1 MNARTNTQDAA
12 PAAAAIDG
20 WENEGGAPANSSMDD
35 VFGRR
40 VEADQSWTVYHVFT
54 GVPANAGGGAM
65 TGLSQVNATDRMLAL
80 NLNNLGRRRDRA
92 RLKPQNHQSVRAWRR

>member
-35 VFGRR
+35 VYGRR
-40 VEADQSWTVYHVFT
+40 VEADKSWTVYHVFT
-54 GVPANAGGGAM
+54 GVPANAGGGVM
-65 TGLSQVNATDRMLAL
+65 TGLSQVNATDRMLTL

-92 RLKPQNHQSVRAWRR
+92 RLKPRIGESLDR